1 MTTSKTAN
9 RHWASLLALT
19 AMTVLIAQSSLS
31 GAAFVISVL
40 LITLVKGRIEI
51 DHFMGLNGVAGP
63 LRWIVLG
70 WLVTVLGLV
79 ALAFPIT
86 GETP

>member
-9 RHWASLLALT
+9 RRWAILLAFT

-31 GAAFVISVL
+31 GAAFVIPVL
-40 LITLVKGRIEI
+40 LITLAKGRIVI
-51 DHFMGLNGVAGP
+51 DHFMGLKGVAGP
-63 LRWIVLG
+63 WRWIVLG
-70 WLVTVLGLV
+70 WLVTVLGLI
-79 ALAFPIT
+79 ALAFRIT